1 MCNYYISSMHI
12 SNLQSARRMPD
23 RNRRRL
29 GTVVDTLA
37 AMDAGKTGCDHC
49 HGRGFCHNSQM
60 EHDMPKEDTWLHV
73 YWQKKGMLR
82 N

>member
-1 MCNYYISSMHI
+1 M
-12 SNLQSARRMPD
+12 
-23 RNRRRL
+23 
-29 GTVVDTLA
+29 DTLA

-73 YWQKKGMLR
+73 YWQKKGNAEKLKVVEDDQHLGLFGTICNLR
-82 N
+82 LSG